1 MFIHFS
7 NANIR
12 EKSLLECLKQPLFE
26 EYRNRQPFNKN
37 LLRPCPMLENPEIL
51 QAMVK
56 RAGAH
61 STDLTSPE
69 SAAHLC
75 EKCEHYAEEWAPIA
89 DAIWAEK
96 PHPEHKYENFKNWHP
111 KDDPADWY
119 SNKDSMTDYE
129 YEDDRQ
135 MAIEIAERKAAK
147 KAACE

>member
-75 EKCEHYAEEWAPIA
+75 EKCEHYAEEWA
-89 DAIWAEK
+89 EK

-135 MAIEIAERKAAK
+135 MAIEIAERKAVK

>member
-1 MFIHFS
+1 MAAVRRFQKRV
-7 NANIR
+7 NELAGYDVLDVTG
-12 EKSLLECLKQPLFE
+12 KLDAQSLAFLD
-26 EYRNRQPFNKN
+26 Y
-37 LLRPCPMLENPEIL
+37 
-51 QAMVK
+51 
-56 RAGAH
+56 
-61 STDLTSPE
+61 
-69 SAAHLC
+69 
-75 EKCEHYAEEWAPIA
+75 YAEEWAPIA